1 MGRKEESG
9 EIRGLLPSS
18 DTVLLLSRDVTAMS
32 FGDQSMCVSRRFCAT
47 KKILESDSVARH
59 SSVAIKQREV
69 YNRGR
74 KLAFS
79 TLKCFPMAHKLALF
93 RLNEHASFY
102 CCMLEMFEKYG
113 GQSDCSIAKA
123 TINGSDQEESSSGL

>member
-32 FGDQSMCVSRRFCAT
+32 FGDQSMCVSRRFCAA
-47 KKILESDSVARH
+47 KKIPESDSVARH
-59 SSVAIKQREV
+59 SSVAIKQGEV
-69 YNRGR
+69 YDGGR

-79 TLKCFPMAHKLALF
+79 TSKRFS
-93 RLNEHASFY
+93 N
-102 CCMLEMFEKYG
+102 
-113 GQSDCSIAKA
+113 D
-123 TINGSDQEESSSGL
+123 T